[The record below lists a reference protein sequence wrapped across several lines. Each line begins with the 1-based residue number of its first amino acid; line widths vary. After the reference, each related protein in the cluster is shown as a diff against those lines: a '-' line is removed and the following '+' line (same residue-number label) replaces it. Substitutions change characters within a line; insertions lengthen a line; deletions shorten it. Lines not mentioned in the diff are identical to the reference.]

1 MPGVRRAYF
10 QPTRIVTVVS
20 RQLTLD
26 LGTPPPAT
34 FDNFIMNEEN
44 DELISRLQKLD
55 LALAAGPVPDRSFYI
70 WASPAAAAPICCRR
84 S

>member
-1 MPGVRRAYF
+1 M
-10 QPTRIVTVVS
+10 S

-44 DELISRLQKLD
+44 DELISRLLKLD
-55 LALAAGPVPDRSFYI
+55 
-70 WASPAAAAPICCRR
+70 
-84 S
+84 

>member
-1 MPGVRRAYF
+1 M
-10 QPTRIVTVVS
+10 S

-44 DELISRLQKLD
+44 DELVSRLQKLD

-70 WASPAAAAPICCRR
+70 WGEP
-84 S
+84 

>member
-1 MPGVRRAYF
+1 M
-10 QPTRIVTVVS
+10 S

-44 DELISRLQKLD
+44 
-55 LALAAGPVPDRSFYI
+55 
-70 WASPAAAAPICCRR
+70 
-84 S
+84 